1 MLRKQKQKQKQSS
14 NQMRK
19 GKKKVKVK
27 VQFTNWINQ
36 KYFFFFFLEQTKN
49 TIYKPVGSFDIV
61 NRVNRNRNILKKK
74 LELGCFVLFLVF
86 FEGVFYVVWVYDPS
100 LPPYLI
106 WSFALAFALNCL
118 PHLFSIEVGWLAVSI
133 IQTTA

>member
-19 GKKKVKVK
+19 GKKSKSKGAVHQLNKPK
-27 VQFTNWINQ
+27 IL
-36 KYFFFFFLEQTKN
+36 FFFFLEQTKN
-49 TIYKPVGSFDIV
+49 IIYKPVGSFDIV

-86 FEGVFYVVWVYDPS
+86 FEGVFYVV
-100 LPPYLI
+100 
-106 WSFALAFALNCL
+106 
-118 PHLFSIEVGWLAVSI
+118 
-133 IQTTA
+133 